1 MNAVSREV
9 YKHLLFENRKPKKSI
24 RDCYENYRYKFYI
37 RLNKDIEN
45 LRSVHHCGGIY
56 HYMVVL
62 LDVGDL
68 VYCSAGMGEDSPI
81 NTCDDDK
88 SMVYIGSGIVHHFEG
103 K

>member
-1 MNAVSREV
+1 MKVVNREI
-9 YKHLLFENRKPKKSI
+9 YKHLLFENRKPEKPI
-24 RDCYENYRYKFYI
+24 REYYGNCRFKFYI

-45 LRSVHHCGGIY
+45 LRSVYYSGSIH

-68 VYCSAGMGEDSPI
+68 VYCSVGTDEDRSI
-81 NTCDDDK
+81 NNYDDDNF
-88 SMVYIGSGIVHHFEG
+88 MVYIGSGIVHHFEG

>member
-9 YKHLLFENRKPKKSI
+9 YKHVLFENRKPEKPI
-24 RDCYENYRYKFYI
+24 REYHGNCRYKFYI

-45 LRSVHHCGGIY
+45 LRSVHHHGSIY

-62 LDVGDL
+62 LDIGDL
-68 VYCSAGMGEDSPI
+68 AYCSVGAGEYSSI
-81 NTCDDDK
+81 NEYANDK
-88 SMVYIGSGIVHHFEG
+88 SMIYIGSGIVHHFEG